1 MSEMWTIRKMVR
13 WIQDDLAARGIAS
26 PRLDAELIVAHA
38 LAVDRVRLYLD
49 LERPLDP
56 TELASIR
63 ALVAR
68 RRKREPMAYLRGRRE
83 FFGRDMIVSA
93 AVLVPRPE
101 TETLVERALALIG
114 KDQTARVLDLCT
126 GSGCIGVTLLA
137 ERSAC
142 SALLTDVSA
151 DALDVA
157 RQNVEKHRVVDRA
170 LLAQGDLFDAIDP
183 LAPPFDLI
191 VANPPYIAA
200 AERAQLEPDVRDFE
214 PSIALFADEGGLV
227 VVRRIANGA
236 SSRLV
241 SGGALLVEI
250 GAGQG
255 PLVRA
260 AFERAGF
267 ADVVVHADLAGRDRV
282 VEGRRG
288 A

>member
-1 MSEMWTIRKMVR
+1 M
-13 WIQDDLAARGIAS
+13 
-26 PRLDAELIVAHA
+26 
-38 LAVDRVRLYLD
+38 RLYLD